1 MNITLLLK
9 QAQQAKRKSGKSI
22 LAQIYEILQLQK
34 STGQIGLS
42 EYYDYH
48 LYDEK
53 KYNESSKQEFVGWK
67 SESLINNQF
76 NKSEWA
82 AFSFDKIIFYT
93 FLEGAGVP
101 YPSIQGILSTNGRF
115 LKNVPTFDTAESLA
129 QYLKTDAVYP
139 IFAKPSHGNFGRG
152 SFYLSQYDASN
163 DSIVFRDGTKSPL
176 LEFTKGL
183 ETKLSGGYIFQNVF
197 PPHPALVEICGSRSS
212 TMRIVVVINKSGPQL
227 LHAVWKIPTGNNV
240 IDNFQHGKNGNLVAS
255 VRVNDGEIERVI
267 GSGGSGGKDEFIE
280 VTNHPDTGK
289 PLYPFVIPNWTEIKA
304 LCLRAACIIPGYRLL
319 HFDIALAE
327 NGPSLLEVNIRGN
340 MDLIQHASG
349 RGFMSQELS
358 TALNDQEA
366 FRKEIAEIV
375 RRNQEQNNIVGA

>member
-9 QAQQAKRKSGKSI
+9 QALQAKRQSGKSV
-22 LAQIYEILQLQK
+22 LAQIYEILQLRK
-34 STGQIGLS
+34 STGQISLS

-53 KYNESSKQEFVGWK
+53 KYSESSKQEFVGWK
-67 SESLINNQF
+67 SELSINYQF

-82 AFSFDKIIFYT
+82 AFAFDKIIFYT

-115 LKNVPTFDTAESLA
+115 FKNVPTFDTAESLA

-139 IFAKPSHGNFGRG
+139 IFAKPSHGNYGRG
-152 SFYLSQYDASN
+152 SFYLSQCDALN

-183 ETKLSGGYIFQNVF
+183 ETKLSVGYIFQNVF

-212 TMRIVVVINKSGPQL
+212 TMRIVVVINKNGPQL
-227 LHAVWKIPTGNNV
+227 LHAVWKIPTGNNI
-240 IDNFQHGKNGNLVAS
+240 IDNFQHGQSGNLVAS
-255 VRVNDGEIERVI
+255 VSVENGEIERVI
-267 GSGGSGGKDEFIE
+267 GSRGKEEFIE
-280 VTNHPDTGK
+280 VKNHPDTGK
-289 PLYPFVIPNWTEIKA
+289 PLYPFVIPNWAEIKA

-327 NGPSLLEVNIRGN
+327 NGPSLLEVNIEGN

-358 TALNDQEA
+358 AALNDQEA

-375 RRNQEQNNIVGA
+375 QRNQKKKNIVGA